1 VAEGRHAGG
10 QREVTA
16 VVIMDH
22 FPVQCDVYLGQ
33 LHNLRGLDLSMLD
46 SSEQA
51 RAPRYRLADDRD
63 RFLLGAALLRT
74 AAGHHLGV
82 RPADVSVDR
91 TCPWCENQHG
101 RPVLAGTG
109 LHASVS
115 HSGDVVAVAIT
126 VAGPVGVDVEA
137 GRAIDFGAVTDS
149 VCTPAERACVAGAGD
164 FYAYWTRKEAVL
176 KATGD
181 GLRRTMTDLSI
192 TPPGSAPVLLALGS
206 DAAPACQMADIS
218 AGDGYHSAV
227 AVLTARPVAFSTHDA
242 SSLLAS

>member
-1 VAEGRHAGG
+1 
-10 QREVTA
+10 
-16 VVIMDH
+16 MDH
-22 FPVQCDVYLGQ
+22 FPAQCDVYLGR
-33 LHNLRGLDLSMLD
+33 LHSLRGLDLGMLD

-63 RFLLGAALLRT
+63 QFLLGAVLLRT

-91 TCPWCENQHG
+91 TCPWCESQHG

-115 HSGDVVAVAIT
+115 HSGEVVAVAIT
-126 VAGPVGVDVEA
+126 SAGPVGVDVEA
-137 GRAIDFGAVTDS
+137 GRAVDFSAVTES
-149 VCTPAERACVAGAGD
+149 VCTPAERACVTGPGD

-181 GLRRTMTDLSI
+181 GLRRPMTDLSM
-192 TPPGSAPVLLALGS
+192 TPPDGAPVLLALGA
-206 DAAPACQMADIS
+206 DTAPACQMADIS
-218 AGDGYHSAV
+218 AGDGYYAAV
-227 AVLTARPVAFSTHDA
+227 AVLTTQRVSFSTHDA
-242 SSLLAS
+242 STLLAG

>member
-1 VAEGRHAGG
+1 MTEHG
-10 QREVTA
+10 EVTA

-22 FPVQCDVYLGQ
+22 FPAQCDVYLGQ
-33 LHNLRGLDLSMLD
+33 PHWLRGLDAGLLD

-51 RAPRYRLADDRD
+51 RARGYLLADARD
-63 RFLLGAALLRT
+63 RFLFGALLLRT

-82 RPADVSVDR
+82 RPADVPVDR
-91 TCPWCENQHG
+91 TCQWCESQHG

-115 HSGDVVAVAIT
+115 HSGGVVAVAIT
-126 VAGPVGVDVEA
+126 RAGPVGVDVEA
-137 GRAIDFGAVTDS
+137 GRAIDVSAVADS
-149 VCTPAERACVAGAGD
+149 VCTTAERASVTGLGD
-164 FYAYWTRKEAVL
+164 FYAYWTRKEAIL

-181 GLRRTMTDLSI
+181 GLRRPMTDLSI

-218 AGDGYHSAV
+218 AGDGYHAAV
-227 AVLTARPVAFSTHDA
+227 AVLTARPVVFGTHDA
-242 SSLLAS
+242 STLLAS